1 MAHMRVMFLIITM
14 MLILLCCTFSPTT
27 TASTIALGAPYL
39 QVTTPAAMSGH
50 RVPVNLATFALAP
63 PPNFEATLSYARTNA
78 CDEEY
83 FFTTPYEH
91 HENTVVIVERGGCQ
105 FLDKIRVLEKLPHVV
120 GVLFSN
126 VLDGQLIVPVSATA
140 LSADQID
147 TPLVVGSIYGSDGE
161 FLRRLL
167 LAGIPVRVKVVD
179 QMLPKPM

>member
-1 MAHMRVMFLIITM
+1 MPSTSPQAVLLVITILIV
-14 MLILLCCTFSPTT
+14 LCTLST

-39 QVTTPAAMSGH
+39 QVTTPTAMSGY

-63 PPNFEATLSYARTNA
+63 PPNFEATLSYAGTNA
-78 CDEEY
+78 CDEES
-83 FFTTPYEH
+83 FFTTQYEH
-91 HENTVVIVERGGCQ
+91 HANTIVIVERGGCQ
-105 FLDKIRVLEKLPHVV
+105 FLDKIRVVEKLPHVV

-140 LSADQID
+140 VSAGQID
-147 TPLVVGSIYGSDGE
+147 TPLVVGSIYGHDGD

-167 LAGIPVRVKVVD
+167 LAGVPVRVKVVE